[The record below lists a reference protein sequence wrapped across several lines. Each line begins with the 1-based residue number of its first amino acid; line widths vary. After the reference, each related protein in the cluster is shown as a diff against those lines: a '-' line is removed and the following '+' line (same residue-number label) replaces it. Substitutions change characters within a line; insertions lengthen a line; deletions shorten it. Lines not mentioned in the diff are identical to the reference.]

1 MEAPVTFLY
10 PAVIAAAVLVTA
22 AAIAGYVAL
31 QRRRAAALT
40 AAGFGTLAGGG
51 SRRAVLRRHL
61 PSALLL
67 GALPILLVGAARPQ
81 AEIAVPR
88 VAGTVVLAFDI
99 SNSMSADDVT
109 PSRLAAAKAV
119 AIAFVEEQPDS
130 VDVGVL
136 VFGEQALL
144 TQAPTDD
151 HSAALAAIRR
161 PSASGGT
168 SLGQAILV
176 ALGTIT
182 GKPVSLPSDDT
193 SATTDDLGYWPSAT
207 IVIFS
212 DGQQTGGPDAE
223 AAAELAAA
231 AGVRVHTV
239 GVGTARGD
247 TVEVD
252 GYQLATALDE
262 GLLTTVAQTSG
273 GTYHPV
279 GSADTLAD
287 ATESIDLRLT
297 AAKEP
302 VELTG
307 PFAGAALLLLTLGGL
322 LGILWHGRIV

>member
-1 MEAPVTFLY
+1 VTFLY

-22 AAIAGYVAL
+22 AAIVGYVAL

-40 AAGFGTLAGGG
+40 ASGFGSLARGDP
-51 SRRAVLRRHL
+51 RRAALRRHL

-67 GALPILLVGAARPQ
+67 AALPILLVGAARPQ

-99 SNSMSADDVT
+99 SNSMSADDIT
-109 PSRLAAAKAV
+109 PSRLAAAKAA
-119 AIAFVEEQPDS
+119 AIGFVEEQPDS

-182 GKPVSLPSDDT
+182 GKPVSLPSDGT

-239 GVGTARGD
+239 GVGTATGD

-262 GLLTTVAQTSG
+262 GLLTTIAQTSG
-273 GTYHPV
+273 GTYHPA

-287 ATESIDLRLT
+287 ATESVDLRLT
-297 AAKEP
+297 VAKEP

-307 PFAGAALLLLTLGGL
+307 PLAGVALLLLTLGGL